1 MTDDILHLS
10 SFFENFRHLHVKQV
24 GNCVAHFVARL
35 NPSTVDE
42 HVWVDNFPKDVITLT
57 NSDLINL

>member
-35 NPSTVDE
+35 NPSTADE
-42 HVWVDNFPKDVITLT
+42 HVWVDDFLQGVIALLDL
-57 NSDLINL
+57 DLIN